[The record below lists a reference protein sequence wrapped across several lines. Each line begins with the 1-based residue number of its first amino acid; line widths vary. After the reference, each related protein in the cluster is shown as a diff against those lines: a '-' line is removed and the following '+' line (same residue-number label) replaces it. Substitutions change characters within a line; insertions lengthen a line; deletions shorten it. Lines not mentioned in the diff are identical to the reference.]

1 MRVNVSILSND
12 LKPID
17 IIKKLEWNCL
27 VYSYF
32 SEDNLEDSRIIN
44 PTRSNVFKMHEV
56 VTHQI
61 TDHVKSASSK
71 TKSKIKNVLS
81 EDKKNEKEE
90 DKTKQE
96 KEE

>member
-1 MRVNVSILSND
+1 
-12 LKPID
+12 
-17 IIKKLEWNCL
+17 
-27 VYSYF
+27 
-32 SEDNLEDSRIIN
+32 
-44 PTRSNVFKMHEV
+44 MHEV

-81 EDKKNEKEE
+81 EDKKE
-90 DKTKQE
+90 DKTKQD